1 MCIRDRF
8 SIGKGIGADVPF
20 FIFGK
25 NALGEGIGDILK
37 NTESIENNIFI
48 IDPKIHNS
56 SKEMFTLYDSWIKN
70 NKDANDYSQNSFWN
84 IFIKENHIIQKF
96 YDENINNYKLK
107 LSGSGSCMY
116 VEYKERQE
124 IDQILKKIPS
134 NWRFFFCKPLQYSPI
149 CYIK

>member
-1 MCIRDRF
+1 M
-8 SIGKGIGADVPF
+8 
-20 FIFGK
+20 
-25 NALGEGIGDILK
+25 GEGIGDILK

-96 YDENINNYKLK
+96 YDENINNYELK

-116 VEYKERQE
+116 IEYKERQE